1 LVESDRQSAQGA
13 RSETHLRLHLLIPH
27 GLGRLVDVHHHGA
40 LEVGD
45 GAGYRVYAVIVGER
59 PAVFGDVGEL
69 VEEGVVPILGSCV
82 LAKEAMAALDV
93 IAPASSSWIL
103 PPISF
108 ARHVT
113 AVAKFLL
120 IAIERKLRP
129 ANCGGSGFLDSGIS

>member
-1 LVESDRQSAQGA
+1 MILRRRGCGATSEVKSRFEAVHQDPARTLVLLKAGA
-13 RSETHLRLHLLIPH
+13 ARF
-27 GLGRLVDVHHHGA
+27 GRRKPG
-40 LEVGD
+40 
-45 GAGYRVYAVIVGER
+45 
-59 PAVFGDVGEL
+59 
-69 VEEGVVPILGSCV
+69 ILGSCV

-129 ANCGGSGFLDSGIS
+129 ANFAS